1 MKKYALPI
9 VAIGFFFCSMQAQN
23 LNLVRLVT
31 QEDLSGNARFEAMSG
46 AFGGLGGNLSS
57 LHINPAG
64 AAVFSTNKFGMTY
77 GLLSNEN
84 ESTYFGTTTPTENRM
99 GGVSQIGSVLVLKN
113 NNEGSWKKI
122 ALGFNAQRQTSYDNI
137 VNINGENSNN
147 GLDSYFLNYADG
159 KDGSA
164 LGLSEVETV
173 REIYQFFGESPNYGF
188 EYQQAFLG
196 FQGYVFDYIADDGL
210 FISNAAYSSVNHNHQ
225 YITKG
230 DNWTMAF
237 TLSGQYNDWLYLGAN
252 LNIGSIELNQTTS
265 TFEDG
270 YASDSPIRRIYFDNE
285 LYTYGSGAS
294 LQFGAIATPNPS
306 LRVGLSYKSPTWYS
320 LKDEL
325 SQYLETNYADP
336 DNGNRNPILDIKNIV
351 NVYEDYDV
359 KTPSE
364 IRGSV
369 AYIFGKHGLL
379 SLDYVYKDY
388 QNSHIGPNDN
398 AVFIDLNNQINKNW
412 ASTSSYRIGGE
423 LRRNGVIFRGGYH
436 LDQSP
441 YKNTSIESDRSGY
454 TYGVG
459 FNFRASTIDISFLKS
474 NQEGSHQLYDTGLT
488 DRAQISSNYGR
499 FNISWNFKF

>member
-1 MKKYALPI
+1 M
-9 VAIGFFFCSMQAQN
+9 
-23 LNLVRLVT
+23 
-31 QEDLSGNARFEAMSG
+31 
-46 AFGGLGGNLSS
+46 
-57 LHINPAG
+57 
-64 AAVFSTNKFGMTY
+64 
-77 GLLSNEN
+77 
-84 ESTYFGTTTPTENRM
+84 
-99 GGVSQIGSVLVLKN
+99 
-113 NNEGSWKKI
+113 
-122 ALGFNAQRQTSYDNI
+122 
-137 VNINGENSNN
+137 
-147 GLDSYFLNYADG
+147 
-159 KDGSA
+159 
-164 LGLSEVETV
+164 
-173 REIYQFFGESPNYGF
+173 
-188 EYQQAFLG
+188 
-196 FQGYVFDYIADDGL
+196 
-210 FISNAAYSSVNHNHQ
+210 
-225 YITKG
+225 
-230 DNWTMAF
+230 
-237 TLSGQYNDWLYLGAN
+237 
-252 LNIGSIELNQTTS
+252 
-265 TFEDG
+265 
-270 YASDSPIRRIYFDNE
+270 
-285 LYTYGSGAS
+285 
-294 LQFGAIATPNPS
+294 
-306 LRVGLSYKSPTWYS
+306 
-320 LKDEL
+320 
-325 SQYLETNYADP
+325 
-336 DNGNRNPILDIKNIV
+336 